1 MRKCT
6 VLLSLVLL
14 WLKHSSAQ
22 EFFTKR
28 SLSSIKVEKVKSS
41 AKVDPTLLSLYQ
53 EKYSQKNGSQSTHL
67 LKNASFSDKLISSS
81 IKENEYVLIKAIGKA
96 GTSQLK
102 NDLQALGLQQAS
114 IFGKEIS
121 GYFPLQSVKKLPSLN
136 SLAYIRTSL
145 RMTNA
150 GLTDNQ
156 ADVALKTD
164 IARSTYGVD
173 GSGIKIGVLS
183 DSYNTLGEADVAIS
197 AGDLPGPENPDGYLT
212 PVTVLKEYS
221 GVGTDEGRGM
231 LELIHDIAPAAELYF
246 YTAFEGEADFANGI
260 LALAE
265 AGCQVIVDDV
275 SYLAEPFFQD
285 GIIAQAVDQVHS
297 QGVAYFSSAGNYGDN
312 SYQAPFRPSGEE
324 LFIDSLSVGIM
335 HDFDDR
341 PDSVNTRQSITI
353 PANTSVLFGFQ
364 WVDNYSSLN
373 AGLGAQADLDIYF
386 AMENTIVYSIDWP
399 DILQDPVNVFSLS
412 TGGEAVDLD
421 VIITNYEGDAPS
433 LLKYIIFS
441 TAPTIN
447 SFDTQSSTSFGHA
460 NAAGANGVGAVFY
473 GYTPAYG
480 INSPVLESFSSKGG
494 TPIYLDPQ
502 GNFLTQPITREKP
515 DYCATDGS
523 NTSFFG
529 SDIGFD
535 TDIHPNFFG
544 TSAAAPHAA
553 AMAALMIE
561 ASGYSLSPEEV
572 RANLISSAIDMED
585 SGFDHESGYGLIQA
599 DVAVAASLQ
608 ACNGIV
614 VEQAPEDQLFCSGG
628 EARFR
633 VEGRGS
639 SASSSFSYRWQK
651 SIDGGLAFETIGSD
665 SSLLSLTNLTS
676 ANNGELYRVIITDDH
691 GTSFSEDDCTDTT
704 TTATLSLSTEL
715 PSIICIDNIIQEA
728 DPDQCSAVVTYN
740 VSTTVSCGISS
751 FEQTTGLPSGAS
763 FPVGTTQNTWVLIDS
778 LGNRQNCS
786 FLVTVL
792 DRTPPVFSQV
802 DSVIVPND
810 PGLCSASVLFDIP
823 QATDNCGID
832 AVLQIGGK
840 ARGANFPIGITENI
854 FIGIDRYGN
863 LDTAIQVIMVVDEE
877 APQAVAHDTTLYL
890 GPIGMVGV
898 DPVEHLLADMDD
910 NCGIDTVLVEGRS
923 TFTCEHAGENIIHYT
938 IRDIHGNELSLS
950 SKVTVIAET
959 PHIQL
964 STPPSLVCT
973 EGEVVLTASVEG
985 DLVSTFWQEEQN
997 GNWSILADETDLI
1010 LSLEG
1015 ELPIGFQ
1022 QYRFGVITVCD
1033 TLFSEPVAWEVVECG
1048 YPEIRGFSLV
1058 DADSQIVWEPLEDG
1072 AVLRLENLPS
1082 EYNIVA
1088 EVEGEQVEKVYV
1100 ALSGTEQYRN
1110 MEREAPYAV
1119 FGDKNG
1125 LVEGRTLKV
1134 GTYEI
1139 LATAFFRLRDTI
1151 LAGGHKRISFE
1162 IGSCSEDGPITSAG
1176 PDLVLSCDS
1185 LRTAE
1190 LDGEAVGAGITYSW
1204 SGPEDFSSELLAP
1217 KVYRQGEYI
1226 LSVVDSLGCHQ
1237 KDSVRVVPCPDD
1249 CEAEVVSFSLVD
1261 ASTNEVIQMLEDGT
1275 VLDLSLLGDQLN
1287 IEANISC
1294 GVNIKSVVMELTG
1307 SQVRRRTENRF
1318 PYTMAGDSSGTYFA
1332 HKFISGEYHLK
1343 ARPYAKR
1350 NGRGKAGGATGITFT
1365 VVNASGFQGFTL
1377 DLLQEE
1383 EVEWRIYP
1391 NPAEEFLLIDLDKTR
1406 QGNYLIR
1413 LLDMKGSSLNE
1424 LAVEASTQQAH
1435 TYVFNLQD
1443 ITSGIYL
1450 LEIQIDD
1457 YVHRE
1462 KISIRK

>member
-6 VLLSLVLL
+6 VLLTLVLL
-14 WLKHSSAQ
+14 CLQHSIAQ
-22 EFFTKR
+22 EFFTQR
-28 SLSSIKVEKVKSS
+28 SHSSIKVERVKSS
-41 AKVDPTLLSLYQ
+41 AKIGPTLLGLYQ
-53 EKYSQKNGSQSTHL
+53 EKYSQEKGSQSTQL

-81 IKENEYVLIKAIGKA
+81 IKENELVLIKAIGKTGA
-96 GTSQLK
+96 NQLIGE
-102 NDLQALGLQQAS
+102 LQALGLQQAS
-114 IFGKEIS
+114 IFGEEIS
-121 GYFPLQSVKKLPSLN
+121 GYLPLRSVKKLASLN

-156 ADVALKTD
+156 ADIALKTD

-183 DSYNTLGEADVAIS
+183 DSYNTLGEADIAIS
-197 AGDLPGPENPDGYLT
+197 AGDLPGPGNPDGYLT
-212 PVTVLKEYS
+212 PVTILKEYS

-324 LFIDSLSVGIM
+324 LFIDSLTVGVM

-373 AGLGAQADLDIYF
+373 VGLGAQTDLDIYF

-433 LLKYIIFS
+433 MLKYIIFS

-447 SFDTQSSTSFGHA
+447 SFHTQSSTSFGHA
-460 NAAGANGVGAVFY
+460 NAEGANGVGAVFY

-502 GNFLTQPITREKP
+502 GNFLIQPITREKP

-529 SDIGFD
+529 NDIGFD
-535 TDIHPNFFG
+535 ADIHPNFFG

-553 AMAALMIE
+553 ALAALMIE

-572 RANLISSAIDMED
+572 RATLISSAIDMEA

-628 EARFR
+628 EANFR
-633 VEGRGS
+633 VEASGS
-639 SASSSFSYRWQK
+639 SVSSTFTYRWQK
-651 SIDGGLAFETIGSD
+651 STDGGLSFEDVGND

-676 ANNGELYRVIITDDH
+676 ANNGELYRVIITYNN
-691 GTSFSEDDCTDTT
+691 GTSFSDDDCTDTT
-704 TTATLSLSTEL
+704 ATATLSLSAEL
-715 PSIICIDNIIQEA
+715 PSIICIDNIIQES

-740 VSTTVSCGISS
+740 VGSTVSCGITS
-751 FEQTTGLPSGAS
+751 FEQSNGLPSGAS

-778 LGNRQNCS
+778 LGNQQNCS

-802 DSVIVPND
+802 DSVIVPSD
-810 PGLCSASVLFDIP
+810 PGLCSASVLFDVP

-840 ARGANFPIGITENI
+840 TRGANFPVGITENI

-863 LDTAIQVIMVVDEE
+863 LDTAIQVIVVLDEE

-898 DPVEHLLADMDD
+898 DPVMHLLTGMDD
-910 NCGIDTVLVEGRS
+910 NCGIDTVLVEGRT
-923 TFTCEHAGENIIHYT
+923 TFTCEHAGENIISFT
-938 IRDIHGNELSLS
+938 VRDVHGNELSLS
-950 SKVTVIAET
+950 SKVTVIADT
-959 PHIQL
+959 PYIQL
-964 STPPSLVCT
+964 QTPPSLVCA
-973 EGEVVLTASVEG
+973 EGKVTLTASVEG
-985 DLVSTFWQEEQN
+985 DIISAFWQKDHN
-997 GNWSILADETDLI
+997 GGWSTLVEETDLV
-1010 LSLEG
+1010 LSLDSG
-1015 ELPIGFQ
+1015 MHVGFQ

-1033 TLFSEPVAWEVVECG
+1033 TLFSEPVEWEVLECE
-1048 YPEIRGFSLV
+1048 YPEITGFSLI
-1058 DADSQIVWEPLEDG
+1058 DADSQAVWGTLEDG
-1072 AVLRLENLPS
+1072 AILRLENLPS
-1082 EYNIVA
+1082 QYNIIA

-1100 ALSGTEQYRN
+1100 ALSGAEQFRN
-1110 MEREAPYAV
+1110 MEREAPYAI

-1125 LVEGRTLKV
+1125 LVEGQTLGV
-1134 GTYEI
+1134 GQYEI

-1151 LAGGHKRISFE
+1151 LAGGHKKISFE
-1162 IGSCSEDGPITSAG
+1162 IGSCAEDGPITSAG

-1185 LRTAE
+1185 IRTAE
-1190 LDGEAVGAGITYSW
+1190 LDGEAVGAGISYSW

-1217 KVYRQGEYI
+1217 EVYQQGEYI
-1226 LSVVDSLGCHQ
+1226 LSVEDSLGCQQ
-1237 KDSVRVVPCPDD
+1237 KDSVRVLPCPDD

-1261 ASTNEVIQMLEDGT
+1261 ASTNEVIQILEDGT
-1275 VLDLSLLGDQLN
+1275 VL
-1287 IEANISC
+1287 
-1294 GVNIKSVVMELTG
+1294 
-1307 SQVRRRTENRF
+1307 
-1318 PYTMAGDSSGTYFA
+1318 
-1332 HKFISGEYHLK
+1332 
-1343 ARPYAKR
+1343 
-1350 NGRGKAGGATGITFT
+1350 
-1365 VVNASGFQGFTL
+1365 
-1377 DLLQEE
+1377 
-1383 EVEWRIYP
+1383 
-1391 NPAEEFLLIDLDKTR
+1391 
-1406 QGNYLIR
+1406 
-1413 LLDMKGSSLNE
+1413 
-1424 LAVEASTQQAH
+1424 
-1435 TYVFNLQD
+1435 
-1443 ITSGIYL
+1443 
-1450 LEIQIDD
+1450 
-1457 YVHRE
+1457 
-1462 KISIRK
+1462 